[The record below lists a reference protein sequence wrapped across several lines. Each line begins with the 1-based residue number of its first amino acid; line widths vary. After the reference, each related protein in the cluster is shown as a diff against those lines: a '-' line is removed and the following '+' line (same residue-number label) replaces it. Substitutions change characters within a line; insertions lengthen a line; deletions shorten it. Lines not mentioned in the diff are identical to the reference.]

1 MLYLYSDNNKAKK
14 NDMKYSTYIMTY
26 KGTEI
31 ENSFKTKK
39 EMMSYLKN
47 ELFVTKKMESMAVL
61 SFKNDK
67 YGNKDEYLTKYSFD
81 NRF

>member
-1 MLYLYSDNNKAKK
+1 
-14 NDMKYSTYIMTY
+14 MKYSTYIMTY

-39 EMMSYLKN
+39 EMISYLSN
-47 ELFVTKKMESMAVL
+47 ELFATKKMESICVL

-67 YGNKDEYLTKYSFD
+67 YENKDEYTTKYSFD